1 MVGFFERL
9 SRGWYLTKVS
19 LKILREEKQLLL
31 LPLVSGITLG
41 VVALSFIIGLFG
53 LMFWTGAVTSQGTL
67 GTVLLIVLGFL
78 FYVVTY
84 FIGIYFNAAL
94 VHCAT
99 IKLQG
104 GKPTLGDG
112 FAKANESLKLI
123 FMWALVAA
131 TVGMIIRAVQ
141 ERLGILGKIIGVIA
155 GIAWSI
161 AVYFAVPVIIYER
174 LSPWAAVK
182 RSTQIMRAT
191 WGESMAGNF
200 GMGII
205 FGLLALLGIPLIIA
219 GVYLAVVT
227 GNFWIALAFI
237 IGTII
242 FWLMLAIFASAAEG
256 ILLAAL
262 YRYAVSGQV
271 SPGFG
276 QAMYQNPWGAAAY
289 YQPPPPTRPAY

>member
-1 MVGFFERL
+1 MVGFFERM
-9 SRGWYLTKVS
+9 SRGWYLTKMS

-31 LPLVSGITLG
+31 LPVISGAALGLV
-41 VVALSFIIGLFG
+41 VLSFVIGFIG
-53 LMFWTGAVTSQGTL
+53 LMFWTNVVTSQGTL
-67 GTVLLIVLGFL
+67 GTVLMIVLGFL

-84 FIGIYFNAAL
+84 FIAIYFNSAL

-104 GKPTLGDG
+104 GKPRLGDG

-123 FMWALVAA
+123 FMWAVTAA
-131 TVGMIIRAVQ
+131 TVGMIIRAIQ

-161 AVYFAVPVIIYER
+161 AIYFVVPVIIYER
-174 LSPWAAVK
+174 LGPWAAVK
-182 RSTQIMRAT
+182 RSTQIMRST
-191 WGESMAGNF
+191 WGETLAGNL

-205 FGLLALLGIPLIIA
+205 FGLLALLGIPLIFV
-219 GVYLAVVT
+219 GVYLGIVT
-227 GNFWIALAFI
+227 GNFWVIVGFI
-237 IGTII
+237 IGTLIY
-242 FWLMLAIFASAAEG
+242 WLMLGIFAAAAEG

-276 QAMYQNPWGAAAY
+276 QALYTNPWAQAAY